1 MHVCTLHWKE
11 LAAVRDQSRT
21 VASALSPLRNI
32 PLQFSWISQLSLG
45 VCLVST
51 FNSSICAALCI
62 AGVWVI
68 NPMWRQASH
77 LCSWAWPSLF
87 PNRSFHWFFPV
98 LSFLEWHSDNTVGEK
113 EGCWCNTTK
122 VPHLYSNTKFCSFG
136 EIYARFRTTLTWGTF
151 QLSAS
156 AKGKV
161 LLPNILLWQH
171 RHFLW
176 EGVV

>member
-87 PNRSFHWFFPV
+87 PNRSFHDFSLYSLSWSDILITQWVKKKDAGVTPQKYHICTATQNSVLLGQFMPGLGPHSPGEPSSSLPV
-98 LSFLEWHSDNTVGEK
+98 LRARSCYQTSYCGSIGIFSEK
-113 EGCWCNTTK
+113 E
-122 VPHLYSNTKFCSFG
+122 
-136 EIYARFRTTLTWGTF
+136 
-151 QLSAS
+151 
-156 AKGKV
+156 
-161 LLPNILLWQH
+161 
-171 RHFLW
+171 
-176 EGVV
+176 